1 MAQQCHTVAVL
12 PSSTTADVIRRQL
25 EAAGIRAETVE
36 VDSNFRLQVGEEDF
50 ARAMQLLFPVPD
62 AATRQAPSG
71 AAGAVWFCSQ
81 CGEEVQPESEVCW
94 ACGKPRAGLTAS
106 SSPQPTA
113 PVAPKSSVAAKS
125 PSAAVRG
132 PQAAATAPVSE
143 SASRPA
149 APVRTSPRPAD
160 QKESANSPFLM
171 VMLALIIIAITFIAW
186 LAVRSS

>member
-1 MAQQCHTVAVL
+1 MAQQRHTVAVL
-12 PSSTTADVIRRQL
+12 PSSTTADVTRRQL

-81 CGEEVQPESEVCW
+81 CGEEVQPQSEACW

-113 PVAPKSSVAAKS
+113 PVAAKS
-125 PSAAVRG
+125 PSPTVRD
-132 PQAAATAPVSE
+132 PQAVATAPVRD

-149 APVRTSPRPAD
+149 APVKTSPRPVD

-186 LAVRSS
+186 LAVRGS